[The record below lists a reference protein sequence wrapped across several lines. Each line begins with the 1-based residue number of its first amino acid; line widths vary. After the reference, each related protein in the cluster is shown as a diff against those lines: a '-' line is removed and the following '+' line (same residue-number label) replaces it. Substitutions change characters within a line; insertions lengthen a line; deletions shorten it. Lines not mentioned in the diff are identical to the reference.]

1 MPYCSKCGKENKSE
15 SKFCFNCGNSLLVS
29 QAPIQKQESKKSLGE
44 KKSIEKTNGGLSKQ
58 QINSIILIA
67 ALIGLIVSGFFAW
80 DNFKSDYDRLVKKQ
94 NNDDVVIDTLNSVL
108 QNTNSSN
115 SSLSD
120 SSQQTINDTLTTSP

>member
-1 MPYCSKCGKENKSE
+1 MKCEAGLILN
-15 SKFCFNCGNSLLVS
+15 
-29 QAPIQKQESKKSLGE
+29 QAIDMAHMNNGFYRGE